1 MADAGALYGLIGAV
15 VGAVLGA
22 VAMVSVPV
30 LERWWRRSDTEAER
44 TRQAVDTE
52 IARLTS
58 LRVTGRHWIDVL
70 KRAEQDLAAGR
81 APALDTFDAEIKAVG
96 VPAIDAH
103 YLHPLFAQHSPA
115 TQQAAAHAFDRLE
128 EATQLLRRDLLGS
141 VAQGVS
147 RERALEASLAV
158 ARAEHARDQLNEQLL
173 DQIARIQQTLPDPP
187 SSITVS
193 QPGSP
198 GRARTNRGH

>member
-1 MADAGALYGLIGAV
+1 M
-15 VGAVLGA
+15 LGA
-22 VAMVSVPV
+22 AAMVSVPV
-30 LERWWRRSDTEAER
+30 LERRWRRSDTEAER
-44 TRQAVDTE
+44 ARQAVDAE

-70 KRAEQDLAAGR
+70 KRAEQDLSAGQ
-81 APALDTFDAEIKAVG
+81 APALDTFDAEIKEVG
-96 VPAIDAH
+96 VPAIGAH
-103 YLHPLFAQHSPA
+103 YLHPPFAQHSPA

-141 VAQGVS
+141 VAQGAS

-173 DQIARIQQTLPDPP
+173 DQIARIQQALPVPP
-187 SSITVS
+187 SPTTAPA
-193 QPGSP
+193 PGPP
-198 GRARTNRGH
+198 GRAR